1 MSLRNR
7 KQTYVHLV
15 KCYQRQGKL
24 TEEEAEG
31 FETMF
36 RRCRTQEEQSQVF
49 TAMLAN
55 VNRLATD
62 NDVYA
67 RLHRDDLLELDDE
80 S

>member
-24 TEEEAEG
+24 TQEEATG
-31 FETMF
+31 FEMMF
-36 RRCRTQEEQSQVF
+36 RRCSSQEEQSQVF
-49 TAMLAN
+49 TAMMAN
-55 VNRLATD
+55 VNRLATG

-67 RLHRDDLLELDDE
+67 RLHRDDLLEPDD
-80 S
+80 